1 MLLLKKCWDWC
12 VKHWKLLLV
21 SIGGF
26 IAFLIGYTRA
36 SRETRRVK
44 LELDLA
50 NKDKDLIE
58 ENNTKFHDSV
68 VESVLDYEEKKAKII
83 SKKEKAL
90 SKIKKQKEETKK
102 EILNSDEKLDKILKD
117 KWGLKNEPE

>member
-1 MLLLKKCWDWC
+1 MIVLKKFWDWC
-12 VKHWKLLLV
+12 VKHWKLLLI

-26 IAFLIGYTRA
+26 IAFLIGYQRA
-36 SRETRRVK
+36 SRNTQRVK

-58 ENNTKFHDSV
+58 ENNTKFHDAV
-68 VESVLDYEEKKAKII
+68 VESALDYEEKKAELLE
-83 SKKEKAL
+83 KKNSSL
-90 SKIKKQKEETKK
+90 SELQKQSEEIKE

-117 KWGLKNEPE
+117 KWGLEKE